1 MASIKISLPDPMHDY
16 VQARIDRGQ
25 YASASEYVRDLI
37 SRDQGGVE
45 NEKRWLR
52 DLDVSVSDTL
62 AEMGAGGGVELDAAC
77 NAALADIDGLA
88 RSSRA

>member
-1 MASIKISLPDPMHDY
+1 MASIKISLPDSMHDY

-37 SRDQGGVE
+37 SRDQGGIE
-45 NEKRWLR
+45 DEKRWLR
-52 DLDVSVSDTL
+52 DLDASVSDTL
-62 AEMGAGGGVELDAAC
+62 AEMKAGGGVDLDTAC
-77 NAALADIDGLA
+77 NASLADIDGLA